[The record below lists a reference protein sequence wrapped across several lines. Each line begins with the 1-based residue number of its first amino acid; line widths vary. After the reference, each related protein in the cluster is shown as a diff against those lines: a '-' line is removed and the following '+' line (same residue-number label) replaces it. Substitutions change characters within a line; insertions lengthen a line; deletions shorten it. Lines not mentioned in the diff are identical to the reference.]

1 MAVSMSVR
9 GAIEDRRGL
18 LEDARSWFERSLA
31 SAERTCHRLHEDIAI
46 GRSQLGDVLRRLGES
61 EEALRKL
68 RHAQGEMD
76 RVCGQHS
83 RLESHVEAAT
93 AALLHDQGS
102 LEEARCHAERSV
114 SALDG
119 FYPPDHPYL
128 IPALNLLARIDRA
141 RGDAEHARGH
151 VERALALGAVFGG
164 EHPDLAHSGVPPALP
179 GRQQKF
185 DSSGNEKLPL
195 VSRSE
200 HRERESLDELQE
212 ATAQRMG
219 V

>member
-1 MAVSMSVR
+1 MSVR
-9 GAIEDRRGL
+9 GSIQDRRRL
-18 LEDARSWFERSLA
+18 EEDARSWFERSLA

-61 EEALRKL
+61 EEAVRKL

-164 EHPDLAHSGVPPALP
+164 EHPDLAETHAVLAALAADRCDVETERSHRDRSGEL
-179 GRQQKF
+179 RQ
-185 DSSGNEKLPL
+185 SSREGPL
-195 VSRSE
+195 VPRPTQSS
-200 HRERESLDELQE
+200 SC
-212 ATAQRMG
+212 
-219 V
+219 